1 MDYARFCQMMLGGG
15 KLGDVRILSRKSV
28 ELMSHDQLG
37 KIDRDRGYGLGFGVA
52 GAKAPLDELGTVGSF
67 NWGGF
72 YYTSF
77 EIDPNED
84 MVIVSMAQLHPT
96 GGLGL
101 NAEVKVLAYQAID
114 D

>member
-1 MDYARFCQMMLGGG
+1 MGEIG
-15 KLGDVRILSRKSV
+15 S
-28 ELMSHDQLG
+28 
-37 KIDRDRGYGLGFGVA
+37 
-52 GAKAPLDELGTVGSF
+52 VGSF

-72 YYTSF
+72 FYTSF
-77 EIDPNED
+77 EIDPKED

-101 NAEVKVLAYQAID
+101 GEEVKVLAYQAVD